1 MRDNLKLTMV
11 SPNTNTGRQSFRH
24 SSPIAWN
31 NIPQWVKNIED
42 YRKFKCKLPS
52 LSAAVGNR
60 SFNDSAF
67 VSNKDLSSFKYF

>member
-1 MRDNLKLTMV
+1 ME

-24 SSPIAWN
+24 RSAIAWN

-42 YRKFKCKLPS
+42 YDKFKCKLRS
-52 LSAAVGNR
+52 LFVAVGNI

-67 VSNKDLSSFKYF
+67 VSNKDSSNFKYF